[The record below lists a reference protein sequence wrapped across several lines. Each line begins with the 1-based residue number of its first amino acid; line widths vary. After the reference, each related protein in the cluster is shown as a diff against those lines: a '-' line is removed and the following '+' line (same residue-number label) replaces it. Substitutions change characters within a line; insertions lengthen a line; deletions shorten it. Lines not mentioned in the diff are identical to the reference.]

1 MLATVPMGAV
11 TMAVVTFLLKIPD
24 RPTTKVP
31 VKEKIRQLNLLG
43 FAALLPGVV
52 CLCLALQ
59 WGGSKYQVSR
69 GDTSYPIL
77 WQSSN

>member
-1 MLATVPMGAV
+1 
-11 TMAVVTFLLKIPD
+11 MAVVIFLLKIPD

-43 FAALLPGVV
+43 FAALVPGVV

-59 WGGSKYQVSR
+59 WGGSKYQVGRCGFSNPLSR
-69 GDTSYPIL
+69 K
-77 WQSSN
+77 SSS

>member
-1 MLATVPMGAV
+1 
-11 TMAVVTFLLKIPD
+11 MAVVTFLLKIPD

-59 WGGSKYQVSR
+59 WGGSKYQVSQS
-69 GDTSYPIL
+69 GLSYVTYWRL
-77 WQSSN
+77 SS

>member
-1 MLATVPMGAV
+1 
-11 TMAVVTFLLKIPD
+11 MAVVIFLLKIPD

-43 FAALLPGVV
+43 FAALVPGVV

-69 GDTSYPIL
+69 CGFSYPL
-77 WQSSN
+77 S

>member
-1 MLATVPMGAV
+1 
-11 TMAVVTFLLKIPD
+11 MAVVTFLLKIPD

-59 WGGSKYQVSR
+59 WGGSKYQVSCS
-69 GDTSYPIL
+69 GPFLLTCQTS
-77 WQSSN
+77 SS

>member
-1 MLATVPMGAV
+1 
-11 TMAVVTFLLKIPD
+11 MAVVTFLLKIPD

-59 WGGSKYQVSR
+59 WGGSKYQVNHS
-69 GDTSYPIL
+69 GLSYVTDCR
-77 WQSSN
+77 SSS

>member
-1 MLATVPMGAV
+1 
-11 TMAVVTFLLKIPD
+11 MAVVTFLLKIPD

-59 WGGSKYQVSR
+59 WAGSKYQVSR
-69 GDTSYPIL
+69 PGPVRLSCQTS
-77 WQSSN
+77 SS

>member
-1 MLATVPMGAV
+1 MPATVPMGAV

-43 FAALLPGVV
+43 FAALLPGVE

-59 WGGSKYQVSR
+59 WGGTKYQVSPSALFVTR
-69 GDTSYPIL
+69 WTP
-77 WQSSN
+77 SS

>member
-1 MLATVPMGAV
+1 MGAV

-31 VKEKIRQLNLLG
+31 LKEKIRQLNLLG

-52 CLCLALQ
+52 SLCLALQ

-69 GDTSYPIL
+69 CGPSGPMF
-77 WQSSN
+77 WESSS